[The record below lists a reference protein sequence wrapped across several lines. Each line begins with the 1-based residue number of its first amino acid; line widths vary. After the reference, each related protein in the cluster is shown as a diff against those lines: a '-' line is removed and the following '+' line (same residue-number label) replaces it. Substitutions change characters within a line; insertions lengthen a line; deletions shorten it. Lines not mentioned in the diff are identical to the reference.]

1 MSVADIFKSMASH
14 MIEGMMVHEQL
25 MNSYMFLGLQGYA
38 SVHTYHYLSESCGY
52 IRLCKYATNHFDII
66 IPSDSTQSI
75 PKIVPPSWR
84 ESTRMDVV
92 PKIRR
97 ESMENAFVEW
107 VKWEEETKELY
118 ENLYKEAMDSK
129 LIPLSEFIKGYILDV
144 EGEITYAKH
153 ELIVKRA
160 MNFDIISILEEQS
173 DLEKQFRKKIK
184 KIGEEAYENE

>member
-1 MSVADIFKSMASH
+1 MPVADIFKSMASH

-25 MNSYMFLGLQGYA
+25 MNSYRFLGLSGYA
-38 SVHTYHYLSESCGY
+38 AVQEYHYLSETCGY

-66 IPSDSTQSI
+66 IPSDSTQNI
-75 PKIVPPSWR
+75 PKIIPVSWR

-97 ESMENAFVEW
+97 ESMENGFAEW
-107 VKWEEETKELY
+107 VKWEEETRKLY
-118 ENLYKEAMDSK
+118 ENLYKEAIDSS
-129 LIPLSEFIKGYILDV
+129 LIALSEFIKGYILDV
-144 EGEITYAKH
+144 EEEIVYAKN

-160 MNFDIISILEEQS
+160 MDFDIISILEEQS